1 MNKNRNSGDYND
13 PCKSFHKEPVGG
25 YPTKKNHDSHDPR
38 FSFPEIWIMSKTKIP
53 EKDLHWE
60 LDGI

>member
-1 MNKNRNSGDYND
+1 MIPVKVY
-13 PCKSFHKEPVGG
+13 KEPVGG

-53 EKDLHWE
+53 EKELHWE